1 VDAPTVLVGTILDRG
16 GHGAP
21 LDPPKWALE
30 PCLCRG
36 RSVKSI
42 CRRKEEEKSEAGMHE
57 NFIEENRRAGRSSK

>member
-1 VDAPTVLVGTILDRG
+1 VDAPTVLVGTILDSG

-21 LDPPKWALE
+21 LYPPKWALE

-42 CRRKEEEKSEAGMHE
+42 C
-57 NFIEENRRAGRSSK
+57 